1 MILAF
6 SCLFFCL
13 NLVNSI
19 FFCVHE
25 LKLLPYLIYFFRVL
39 FSGPYDE
46 RKLNLEL
53 EVLMISVCIEL
64 DFEDQLDTTHLYAR
78 SSSRNQ

>member
-6 SCLFFCL
+6 SCLLSFFCL

-25 LKLLPYLIYFFRVL
+25 LKLLPYLIYFFVY
-39 FSGPYDE
+39 FSVVHMMKG
-46 RKLNLEL
+46 N
-53 EVLMISVCIEL
+53 
-64 DFEDQLDTTHLYAR
+64 
-78 SSSRNQ
+78 